1 MNRTQRKHEPATAQH
16 PHHQAGAIGDLLHI
30 TPVVRAL
37 RALYP
42 AAADQEVRPGAELP
56 ADRWALVTAAIP
68 CRVLVYHKTRGK
80 VIHAITD
87 HLRPPA
93 PLGVDP
99 ETADRTLDFFP
110 SSADQEYAERFLRE
124 NGLVGKRLV
133 AFNPGTSAPSKCW
146 PIERFAEL
154 GGRWR
159 RSMAA
164 RSCCWEAGMRRR
176 WRRRSGKG

>member
-1 MNRTQRKHEPATAQH
+1 
-16 PHHQAGAIGDLLHI
+16 
-30 TPVVRAL
+30 
-37 RALYP
+37 
-42 AAADQEVRPGAELP
+42 
-56 ADRWALVTAAIP
+56 VTAAIP